1 MGQIINRNNLPHIN
15 LVERGKRTIQ
25 NATLSQG
32 LLTDDTVKYSVL
44 SNAVLDIKIN
54 DTIDVFGSVY
64 RINSLPSVT
73 KVNNNLYEY
82 EIIGQGLMYDLLRC
96 KFFNADVVGF
106 KTDMEFPLIGDLE
119 LFLGVI
125 VNNMVRLDP
134 DWELG
139 TFPANTE
146 TKTLT
151 FSGDTCLSA
160 LQKICNEYKIDFWI
174 KKQAGK
180 FRIFTGAY
188 GNTIPVNFE
197 YGKGKGLYSLARTNV
212 NDNEVVT
219 RMYVSGGSQNLP
231 SGYRDWSRTLKLPV
245 VDFLEDAALIAQ
257 MGLIEGSV
265 EFPDI
270 YPKRTGTITKISDTF
285 KFEDNTMDF
294 DLAEKNP
301 DDTYKYLIPGTSVK
315 VHFNTGNLA
324 GYEFEIKKN
333 GYKHA
338 DKSFEIIPFKNE
350 QGQKFPDENQSAFQF
365 NEGDEYVLLDIIMP
379 AVYVENAENEL
390 LTKGT
395 EQFNLHK
402 QAKVTYNLDCDPKY
416 IESLAYQFEIGDYV
430 QVKDAALGID
440 KVLRINSITK
450 NFIENGEWKPFKWQ
464 IVIADGYEIDYSS
477 QVILDIK
484 DVKNVISILNLG
496 QISFSK
502 IGLKTTEEL
511 KNLIFDTDDY
521 FNPENIKPHSIET
534 NMIAV
539 GAQSQQISLSSVFR
553 INYEGNV
560 NRVNVLAGVLFSQTM
575 DKTWSIGAFNT
586 ILPDNDFRYVYARC
600 QKAGT
605 TGEIYLT
612 QDKIKF
618 DESDPTYYYFLVGI
632 LHSVVEGVRVL
643 SITIGTTTINGGLIR
658 TGIITSLDGQ
668 TSFNLNTGEITGKIT
683 FLPGSNAFNQIM
695 VGGKNHYSTT
705 TVIEQLSPPEPVYID
720 RNHPDAPNGFYLVGH
735 DTSTGGIRIKNVIT
749 ENGQWTVSFYLR
761 GSQNV
766 AVGFDLD
773 ICDLGSQHVE
783 TTADNTWK
791 KVKLTVDVT
800 NYGDGS
806 VFNFVDFENVE
817 WAYFFIKDFKVEKGV
832 IATDWTPAISDVDAQ
847 ILNAQNTANAAQN
860 QINDFSSDNILS
872 PMEKQMLKNDY
883 DAILSEY
890 PVLIAQ
896 AGQYS
901 VSTANYSGKYDNLVD
916 YIDDE
921 EIFLDLTTQSAI
933 SGVTLRDRFK
943 DYYTAKVALV
953 KVITDTIKGNLYDL
967 SLVTDNFTSI
977 SGGLIMSNVMSVGS
991 TQAAQ
996 NAFISGVTDDGV
1008 NSIRFG
1014 AGADYANKNLAPF
1027 KVLHSGKL
1035 IATNAEIT
1043 GKVTATEGSFTGS
1056 IYSGSGEIGGW
1067 TITPSE
1073 LTSTAGKIRF
1083 GTVDGLGNLTDG
1095 VMISNNSDPTPFV
1108 RNNFRVINKY
1118 VSHNLTNVAGAFSAQ
1133 ASSSYNIAI
1142 IAHATGGAQSLNVG
1156 IMASAYGGASNH
1168 NAHLKEG
1175 TLFLDSLNGFAGIK
1189 TYRTNQWGQS
1199 IAASGFTGTFTIS
1212 GTTLFFQFGILVGVT
1227 T

>member
-1 MGQIINRNNLPHIN
+1 MPHIN

-25 NATLSQG
+25 SATLSQG
-32 LLTDDTVKYSVL
+32 LLTDDTVRYSVL

-73 KVNNNLYEY
+73 KTQNNLYQY
-82 EIIGQGLMYDLLRC
+82 EITGQGLMFDLLRC
-96 KFFNADVVGF
+96 KFFNADAVGF
-106 KTDMEFPLIGDLE
+106 KTDTEFPLIGDLE
-119 LFLGVI
+119 LFLNVI
-125 VNNMVRLDP
+125 INNMVRLDA

-139 TFPANTE
+139 NIPTGTE

-151 FSGDTCLSA
+151 FAQDTCLSA
-160 LQKICNEYKIDFWI
+160 LQKICNDYKTDFWV
-174 KKQAGK
+174 KFDNGK
-180 FRIFTGAY
+180 FKIYTGNY
-188 GNTIPVNFE
+188 GSTIPVTFE

-231 SGYRDWSRTLKLPV
+231 AGYRDWSRTLKLPA
-245 VDFLEDAALIAQ
+245 VDYLEDPVLIAS
-257 MGLIEGSV
+257 MGLIEGSLD
-265 EFPDI
+265 FPDI
-270 YPKRTGTITKISDTF
+270 YPKRTGTITKVSDTF

-294 DLAEKNP
+294 DLAEKNL
-301 DDTYKYLIPGTSVK
+301 DGTYKYLVPGTSAK

-365 NEGDEYVLLDIIMP
+365 NEGDEYVILDIIMP
-379 AVYVENAENEL
+379 VVYVENAENEL
-390 LTKGT
+390 MTKAE

-402 QAKVTYNLDCDPKY
+402 QAKVTYNLECDPKY

-430 QVKDAALGID
+430 QVKDAALVID

-450 NFIENGEWKPFKWQ
+450 NFIQNGEWKPFDWQ

-502 IGLKTTEEL
+502 IGMKTTEEL

-553 INYEGNV
+553 INYEGNE

-600 QKAGT
+600 EKAGT

-695 VGGKNHYSTT
+695 VGGVNNYSTT
-705 TVIEQLSPPEPVYID
+705 TVIEQISPPEPVHIE

-735 DTSTGGIRIKNVIT
+735 NTGTGGIRITNVIT
-749 ENGQWTVSFYLR
+749 GNGQWTVSFSVR

-773 ICDLGSQHVE
+773 ICGLGSEHFT

-791 KVKLTVDVT
+791 KIKLTVDVT

-806 VFNFVDFENVE
+806 VFNYVGFENIY

-832 IATDWTPAISDVDAQ
+832 IATDWTPAISDVNAQ
-847 ILNAQNTANAAQN
+847 IQNAQNAANAAQN

-872 PMEKQMLKNDY
+872 PMEKQILKQNY
-883 DAILSEY
+883 DAIL
-890 PVLIAQ
+890 
-896 AGQYS
+896 
-901 VSTANYSGKYDNLVD
+901 
-916 YIDDE
+916 
-921 EIFLDLTTQSAI
+921 
-933 SGVTLRDRFK
+933 
-943 DYYTAKVALV
+943 
-953 KVITDTIKGNLYDL
+953 
-967 SLVTDNFTSI
+967 
-977 SGGLIMSNVMSVGS
+977 
-991 TQAAQ
+991 
-996 NAFISGVTDDGV
+996 
-1008 NSIRFG
+1008 
-1014 AGADYANKNLAPF
+1014 
-1027 KVLHSGKL
+1027 
-1035 IATNAEIT
+1035 
-1043 GKVTATEGSFTGS
+1043 
-1056 IYSGSGEIGGW
+1056 
-1067 TITPSE
+1067 
-1073 LTSTAGKIRF
+1073 
-1083 GTVDGLGNLTDG
+1083 
-1095 VMISNNSDPTPFV
+1095 
-1108 RNNFRVINKY
+1108 
-1118 VSHNLTNVAGAFSAQ
+1118 
-1133 ASSSYNIAI
+1133 
-1142 IAHATGGAQSLNVG
+1142 
-1156 IMASAYGGASNH
+1156 
-1168 NAHLKEG
+1168 
-1175 TLFLDSLNGFAGIK
+1175 
-1189 TYRTNQWGQS
+1189 
-1199 IAASGFTGTFTIS
+1199 
-1212 GTTLFFQFGILVGVT
+1212 
-1227 T
+1227 